1 MPHPADTD
9 IIQLIEEIAPE
20 SLLVVDLKEP
30 NSLKEQLRQHPQWK
44 VRRIHDGNLLGRIA
58 SSGQHD
64 VAVLRNT
71 LEYLDKTQAG
81 IVISRLRDLH
91 SRRLLALV
99 TVEPDSSAEDSI
111 QSHWHDAELIAYGMT
126 QLAAYPDGR
135 HLYEYNILSYKNV
148 PDWLNARNWANP
160 ELWDKYRW

>member
-1 MPHPADTD
+1 MSHPADTD
-9 IIQLIEEIAPE
+9 IIQLIEEIAPDN
-20 SLLVVDLKEP
+20 LLVMDLKEP
-30 NSLKEQLRQHPQWK
+30 GSLENHLRQHPQWK
-44 VRRIHDGNLLGRIA
+44 VRRIHDGDLLERID

-81 IVISRLRDLH
+81 IVISRLRDLY

-99 TVEPDSSAEDSI
+99 PVNSHPAQGSV
-111 QSHWHDAELIAYGMT
+111 QSEWRDAELIAYGMT
-126 QLAAYPDGR
+126 RLAAYPDGR

-148 PDWLNARNWANP
+148 PDWLNAKNWANP

>member
-1 MPHPADTD
+1 MSHPADID
-9 IIQLIEEIAPE
+9 IIELIEEIAPE
-20 SLLVVDLKEP
+20 SLLIVDLKEP
-30 NSLKEQLRQHPQWK
+30 DSFDSHFRRHPEWN
-44 VRRIHDGNLLGRIA
+44 VRKIHNGDPLERIA

-71 LEYLDKTQAG
+71 LEYLDKTRAG
-81 IVISRLRDLH
+81 IVISRLRDLY

-99 TVEPDSSAEDSI
+99 PIDSNGDPLQSA
-111 QSHWHDAELIAYGMT
+111 WRDADLIAYGMT

-135 HLYEYNILSYKNV
+135 HLYEYNILNYKNV
-148 PDWLNARNWANP
+148 PDWLNAKNWANP